1 MTALDPRINPYRADL
16 AAARLRGQVSAA
28 RFVSGTQKAVLK
40 GSTPLR
46 RTPEIN
52 AALDTEL
59 LFGELVTVYEER
71 AGWAWLQSETDDY
84 VGYTESVALGD
95 PPGPATH
102 SLAVL
107 RSYVFPEP
115 DLKIPPLDL
124 LSMGASVVVVGED
137 GAYSQMASGGWVY
150 SRHLA
155 KLDDVEADHVEIALR
170 FMGTPYLW
178 GGKTSIGLDCSGL
191 IQVALARC
199 GQAVPRDTDMQEAAI
214 GAAITYTGDN
224 AELQRGDLVF
234 WPGHAGIWIDANRFV
249 HANATDMMVAVAP
262 LSHVAAYIE
271 DATGDRIS
279 SVRRPSAS

>member
-16 AAARLRGQVSAA
+16 AAKRLRGQVSAA

-46 RTPEIN
+46 RAPAII
-52 AALDTEL
+52 AALDSEL
-59 LFGELVTVYEER
+59 LFGELVTVYEDR
-71 AGWAWLQSETDDY
+71 AGWAWLQAETDGY
-84 VGYTESVALGD
+84 VGYTDSAGLGD

-115 DLKIPPLDL
+115 DLKKPPLDL
-124 LSMGASVVVVGED
+124 LSMGASVAVVGED
-137 GAYSQMASGGWVY
+137 GAYSRIASGGWVY

-155 KLDDVEADHVEIALR
+155 KFDNVEADHAEIALR
-170 FMGTPYLW
+170 FTGTPYLW

-199 GQAVPRDTDMQEAAI
+199 GQIVPRDTDMQEAAI
-214 GAAITYTGDN
+214 GAAVAYTGD
-224 AELQRGDLVF
+224 ASVLRRGDLVF
-234 WPGHAGIWIDANRFV
+234 WPGHAGIWIDTDRFV

-262 LSHVAAYIE
+262 LSDVAAYIA

-279 SVRRPSAS
+279 SVRRPSTQ